1 MHKAI
6 LLVFAALLGIS
17 MAELLRVP
25 LKKRP
30 TSDVMSSIRSGHRR
44 RVYGSTGSVV
54 INDYQNAQY
63 YGEISVGT
71 PAQNF
76 EVIFDTGSSNLWVPN
91 VDCTSNCG
99 GLFFHKSEYDHSDSS
114 TYAANGTTFDIEY
127 GSGSVSGYFSQDTV
141 VSGGITVTD
150 MSFAEVTDASG
161 LGTGYKFGKFDGILG
176 LGFDSIS
183 VEGATTWFHKAIIQ
197 GQLDEPVFAFYLGN
211 YADGE
216 LVFGGYDTNHF
227 TGDITYIDLLSA
239 TYWEVPLTGVN
250 IDGSSYTS
258 ATKAIVDSG
267 TSLITGPAAD
277 IKKIA
282 DLVNATV
289 IAGVEY
295 EVDCD
300 AKLPTIEFVV
310 DGNSFTLDG
319 ADYILQSGTEC
330 ILAME
335 GLDIDSPVGPLWI
348 LGDVFMRKYYTIF
361 DYENERVGIALAK

>member
-17 MAELLRVP
+17 FAELLRVP

-30 TSDVMSSIRSGHRR
+30 TSDVISSIRAGHKR
-44 RVYGSTGSVV
+44 RVVEGSVV
-54 INDYQNAQY
+54 INDYENAQY

-71 PAQNF
+71 PGQTF

-91 VDCTSNCG
+91 VNCNSNCG
-99 GLFFHKSEYDHSDSS
+99 GIFFHKSEYDSSKSS
-114 TYAANGTTFDIEY
+114 TYVANGTTFDIEY
-127 GSGSVSGYFSQDTV
+127 GSGSVSGYFSQDSVT
-141 VSGGITVTD
+141 SGGVTVTD

-183 VEGATTWFHKAIIQ
+183 VQGATTWFHKAILQ
-197 GQLDEPVFAFYLGN
+197 GVVTEPVFAFYLGN

-216 LVFGGYDTNHF
+216 LVFGGYDTNHY
-227 TGDITYIDLLSA
+227 TGDITYINLLSA
-239 TYWEVPLTGVN
+239 TYWEVELSGVT

-267 TSLITGPAAD
+267 TSLITGPTAD

-289 IAGVEY
+289 IAGIEY
-295 EVDCD
+295 MVDCN
-300 AKLPTIEFVV
+300 AQLPTIEFNIQ
-310 DGNSFTLDG
+310 GNVFSLDG
-319 ADYILQSGTEC
+319 ADYILNSNGEC

-335 GLDIDSPVGPLWI
+335 GLDIPSPTGPLWI

-361 DYENERVGIALAK
+361 DYTNQKVGIALSK

>member
-1 MHKAI
+1 MYKAI

-17 MAELLRVP
+17 LAELIRVP
-25 LKKRP
+25 LHKRS
-30 TSDVMSSIRSGHRR
+30 TSDIFSSIRAGHRR
-44 RVYGSTGSVV
+44 RVVEGSVV
-54 INDYQNAQY
+54 INDYENAQY
-63 YGEISVGT
+63 YGEISIGT
-71 PAQNF
+71 PAQTF
-76 EVIFDTGSSNLWVPN
+76 QVIFDTGSSNLWVPS

-99 GLFFHKSEYDHSDSS
+99 GLFFKKSEYDNSKSS
-114 TYAANGTTFDIEY
+114 TYVSNGTVFNIEY
-127 GSGSVSGYFSQDTV
+127 GSGSVKGTFSQDTV
-141 VSGGITVTD
+141 TSGGVTVTD

-183 VEGATTWFHKAIIQ
+183 VEGATTWFHKAILQ
-197 GQLDEPVFAFYLGN
+197 GVVSEPVFAFYLGN
-211 YADGE
+211 YASGE
-216 LVFGGYDTNHF
+216 LVFGGYDSDHY
-227 TGDITYIDLLSA
+227 TGDITYINLLSA
-239 TYWEVPLTGVN
+239 TYWEVTLTGVN

-267 TSLITGPAAD
+267 TSLITGPSAD

-282 DLVNATV
+282 DSVNATLV
-289 IAGVEY
+289 AGVEY
-295 EVDCD
+295 YVDCN

-319 ADYILQSGTEC
+319 TDYILESGGEC

-335 GLDIDSPVGPLWI
+335 GLDIPSPTGPLWI

-361 DYENERVGIALAK
+361 DYTNQRVGIALAK